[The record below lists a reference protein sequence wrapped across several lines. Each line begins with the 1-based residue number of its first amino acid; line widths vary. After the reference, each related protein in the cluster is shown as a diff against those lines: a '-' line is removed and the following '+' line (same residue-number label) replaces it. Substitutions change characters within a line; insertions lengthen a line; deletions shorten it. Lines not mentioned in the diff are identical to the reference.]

1 MHQARGGSTGGS
13 SCSFRPR
20 APLSGGSGGGGL
32 FQRSQQQLQDQ
43 LDTARRVMADAA
55 SQFRQLLLYLVRADE
70 IRPLLYLRPSG
81 SYWYQLLMS
90 MVRKP

>member
-13 SCSFRPR
+13 SSSFRPR

-55 SQFRQLLLYLVRADE
+55 SQFRQLLLYLVSADE
-70 IRPLLYLRPSG
+70 IRPLLYHLYYRPSG
-81 SYWYQLLMS
+81 AHDPHMGISC
-90 MVRKP
+90 